1 MKPSAARAAGPVTAI
16 WLSSARGRVAVLE
29 AAAPPAGD
37 DAPDAGP
44 PQGRITVREGPV
56 QLITKHTIN
65 PEGGA
70 PVHAA
75 CFSQRG
81 TELIT
86 GGGDGQLIWWQV
98 ENGQQSLSAELPRGE
113 DAEPGP
119 SAITALAGCKA
130 GFLAA
135 ASGRSVRI
143 SGVGRANARGSQVLR
158 TAAACR
164 GAAWHAPPHPTQ
176 PPIQPTPP
184 HRPFPGPPAL
194 PQLAVRVQHP
204 GPALAHGQRQR
215 RGGGRAAMDGRVQPG
230 SSIRQPGPHMEH
242 KAGCIRGEPRG
253 WRALPCPGD
262 ARAWARS
269 GAARRC
275 WFCGCWR
282 GRAARARPWLP
293 RGRWH
298 AHIIPAPSTGRA
310 VCPAAAALHAG
321 ACHPPG
327 HKQPSAPPPPSPLRL
342 ALGCARKRGHPC
354 RPPPLGGGNLSPAPP
369 PSAPLPA
376 GREHVCSQGGRQGQQ
391 AGRVAERQVPGSC
404 HGGQQ
409 RAGGWPGAMPFPGGG
424 GGAPPGVLGEPPSPH
439 MSGCMAAAGGCRP
452 GCSCWC
458 PGACSWQRCIWAR
471 MSRSL
476 ALAGACCRC
485 LHT

>member
-354 RPPPLGGGNLSPAPP
+354 RPPPLEAVTSAPP
-369 PSAPLPA
+369 PLPLRPCQQAVNTYAAKADGRVSKLAASPNGRFLAAAMEDNSVLVGGPGPCRSPVA
-376 GREHVCSQGGRQGQQ
+376 GGGRRLACWASPPHRTCQ
-391 AGRVAERQVPGSC
+391 AAWRQRAAVALAAVAGALVRAPGS
-404 HGGQQ
+404 
-409 RAGGWPGAMPFPGGG
+409 AA
-424 GGAPPGVLGEPPSPH
+424 
-439 MSGCMAAAGGCRP
+439 SGPA
-452 GCSCWC
+452 
-458 PGACSWQRCIWAR
+458 
-471 MSRSL
+471 
-476 ALAGACCRC
+476 
-485 LHT
+485 